1 MEDRSQFVEDNRVY
15 NVKYKYQKSVVW
27 AITYVDG
34 VEVTASGTDE
44 ESAYWAI
51 QQKVYQQLNF
61 RL

>member
-15 NVKYKYQKSVVW
+15 NVKYKYKKSVVW

-34 VEVTASGTDE
+34 VEVTASGIDE

-51 QQKVYQQLNF
+51 QQKV
-61 RL
+61 